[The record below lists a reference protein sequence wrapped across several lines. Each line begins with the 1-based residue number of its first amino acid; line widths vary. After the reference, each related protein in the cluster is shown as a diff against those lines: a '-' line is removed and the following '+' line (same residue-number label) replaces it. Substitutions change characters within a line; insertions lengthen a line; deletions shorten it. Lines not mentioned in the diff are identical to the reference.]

1 MDNEEDAKNIL
12 LAYYNNFTAR
22 NDPTVKMD
30 EFEIN
35 LFASLSWVIHPSW
48 LGASWQQTNI
58 LKHVGAFL
66 SFFKIIHSSR
76 RAPRKTHNLS
86 LENEQASRLH
96 LHSQWPTKTDYD
108 LFVAA

>member
-35 LFASLSWVIHPSW
+35 LFASLS
-48 LGASWQQTNI
+48 
-58 LKHVGAFL
+58 
-66 SFFKIIHSSR
+66 
-76 RAPRKTHNLS
+76 
-86 LENEQASRLH
+86 
-96 LHSQWPTKTDYD
+96 
-108 LFVAA
+108 